1 MEISPHGLKKKLAAL
16 ALSLV
21 LLLTCLPGALAVD
34 LNVDAGFYFKQ
45 SRGGTCT
52 LASAA
57 MMLRRRAY
65 LDGLIDWVD
74 VTENSVKSSAWSGGL
89 SHSFNYKAMQVGYA
103 TLPSSNAEKTQV
115 LVELLAQHPE
125 GIVLYDRRQP
135 HAVLLTD
142 YTDGVFYCSDPA
154 GSVSSGR
161 VPISAASISI
171 GSSSCYWYIT
181 SDQNSV
187 AVQPDSLRLEGVK
200 YPINLRLGSGMS
212 VSGTVASAS
221 SAMLTEVEVA
231 ILDAADQTV
240 QSAEAAPNAAS
251 WSLKNLDSQ
260 IRFGELP
267 EGAYSYMV
275 LLTDSNGQTL
285 CFMSDFTVSSAATST
300 STYWSVQDPSGSK
313 LTEGVQQA
321 VETAVEAAANAEQST
336 KSWLEKLFS

>member
-1 MEISPHGLKKKLAAL
+1 MECAPHRMWKKLMAL
-16 ALSLV
+16 VLSLV
-21 LLLTCLPGALAVD
+21 LMAVMLPGALAVD

-57 MMLRRRAY
+57 MMLRRRAF
-65 LDGLIDWVD
+65 LDGLTDWTD
-74 VTENSVKSSAWSGGL
+74 VTENSVRGSAWSGGL
-89 SHSFNYKAMQVGYA
+89 AHSFNYNAMQVGYA
-103 TLPSSNAEKTQV
+103 TLPSGTEAKKQTLIQ
-115 LVELLAQHPE
+115 LLAEHPE
-125 GIVLYDRRQP
+125 GIVLYDRSRP

-221 SAMLTEVEVA
+221 SAVLTEVEVA

-336 KSWLEKLFS
+336 KSWLEKLFG